1 MLAFKIVAAVLL
13 IAAAAMFL
21 PCAIIDLT
29 NPLCEHKAM
38 SAIVWLSICAAAT
51 FATGSAI
58 GPRRRRA

>member
-1 MLAFKIVAAVLL
+1 MLAFKIVAAILL

-38 SAIVWLSICAAAT
+38 SAIVWLAICGAAT
-51 FATGSAI
+51 LATGSALRVT
-58 GPRRRRA
+58 RRHA